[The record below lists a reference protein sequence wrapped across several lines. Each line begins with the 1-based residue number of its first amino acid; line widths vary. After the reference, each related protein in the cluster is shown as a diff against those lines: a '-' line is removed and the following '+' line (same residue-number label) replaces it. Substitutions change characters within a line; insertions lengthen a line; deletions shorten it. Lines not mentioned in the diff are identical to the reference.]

1 MNSQKKVKFLIFLAI
16 VIVITLLVVIT
27 FQLVNIIKIN
37 NKIDSQNQQIT
48 QLEKELDYY
57 KNKQPQTDYEIIL

>member
-16 VIVITLLVVIT
+16 AIVITLLVVIT

-57 KNKQPQTDYEIIL
+57 KNKQPQSDYEIIS